1 MIKLKR
7 CPFCGGEA
15 KLTKI
20 ESTGEFCVGCC
31 NGGCG
36 VIPNTWTYKTKTE
49 AVNAWNTR
57 WDSAKMEEEV
67 EYEK

>member
-20 ESTGEFCVGCC
+20 EFFNLFIAECR
-31 NGGCG
+31 NGNCE
-36 VIPNTWTYKTKTE
+36 VMPTTCSYNTEIE
-49 AVNAWNTR
+49 AIAAWNTR
-57 WDSAKMEEEV
+57 WDSAKMEE
-67 EYEK
+67 